1 MSIELSTRRETE
13 FVGKGKE
20 KEKKKRKRKKEKKPK
35 KKKRKGIV
43 SYKISI

>member
-20 KEKKKRKRKKEKKPK
+20 KEKKKRNPK

>member
-20 KEKKKRKRKKEKKPK
+20 KEKKKRNLKKR
-35 KKKRKGIV
+35 KRKGIV

>member
-20 KEKKKRKRKKEKKPK
+20 KEKKKRNLKKEKK
-35 KKKRKGIV
+35 RN
-43 SYKISI
+43 SFLQN